1 MVIATGNYEDSVI
14 EIGNKIATL
23 QSSQCKDLLQYLKDQ
38 YDIEALESVSVVD
51 NTIDTGDVIVEEPT
65 SFDVLLKE
73 VDIAK
78 RVGVIK
84 VIRTSTGLGLMEA
97 KAILDGL
104 PKVLKEAL
112 SKEDAEKLKKELEA
126 AGGKVELK

>member
-1 MVIATGNYEDSVI
+1 MVIATGSYEDSVI